1 MKLDALSISD
11 YVVRERDSDVATGSV
26 HSVFRTSLNIGF
38 NGFLLHIGS
47 ADSPLSCLG
56 LTVEPEGASH
66 LSRLMGPGDLATFR
80 NGALRL
86 YGRADVVEIDLSAAE
101 VRDTA
106 VPTPCPELLE
116 GLDILVSRCVSDCDL
131 PARIGLPWDARASR
145 SLVDLARFS
154 AVSRAMWEGGTLA
167 SPKRAEA
174 ARRGMCSAVGYLL
187 GRGLGLTPSGD
198 DVLMGFGT
206 GLRCVHGDRAACQT
220 ERFFEEVTRLVPG
233 KTTAVSEAYL
243 QAMCDGHANGD
254 YISLVGALESR
265 DRSAIAS
272 ATSRVL
278 SVGHTSGADSLLG
291 FAAAFC
297 CLV

>member
-11 YVVRERDSDVATGSV
+11 YVVSERDSHVATGSV
-26 HSVFRTSLNIGF
+26 HSVFRTSLNVGF

-47 ADSPLSCLG
+47 ADSSLSCLG

-66 LSRLMGPGDLATFR
+66 LSRLMSPGDLVSFR

-86 YGRADVVEIDLSAAE
+86 YGRADVVEIDLSTVE
-101 VRDTA
+101 VLGTA
-106 VPTPCPELLE
+106 VPTSCPERLE
-116 GLDILVSRCVSDCDL
+116 GMDILVSRCMSDFDL

-145 SLVDLARFS
+145 SLADLARFS
-154 AVSRAMWEGGTLA
+154 AVSRAMWEGGTSV
-167 SPKRAEA
+167 SPERAEA
-174 ARRGMCSAVGYLL
+174 ARRGMRSAVGYLL

-206 GLRCVHGDRAACQT
+206 GLRYIHGGRAALQT
-220 ERFFEEVTRLVPG
+220 ERFFEEVVRSAPG

-243 QAMCDGHANGD
+243 RAMCDGHANGD
-254 YISLVGALESR
+254 YISLLGALESR
-265 DRSAIAS
+265 HHEALAS
-272 ATSRVL
+272 EAGRVL

-291 FAAAFC
+291 FSAAFC